1 MKRIPGLVVLLMLTA
16 TPLHAATPCPDP
28 GCSEPVSK
36 AISNAA
42 KAKEEVFTSM
52 TATTIV
58 EDKSQLEECLGGIQ
72 KIGIGA
78 DFNIPS
84 LDDLF
89 NAACDALQSIVNER
103 INAVKGKFTYS
114 DMSGMI
120 NAGATSGE
128 SNVKVNVKDISKNV
142 VQKLKDP
149 IQNAIK

>member
-1 MKRIPGLVVLLMLTA
+1 MKRIPCLVLLFMFTTA
-16 TPLHAATPCPDP
+16 PLYAATPCPDP

-36 AISNAA
+36 AVSNAA
-42 KAKEEVFTSM
+42 KAKEEAFATM

-58 EDKSQLEECLGGIQ
+58 EDKSQLEECLDGIQ
-72 KIGIGA
+72 KIGIGVG
-78 DFNIPS
+78 FNIPS
-84 LDDLF
+84 LEDLF

-103 INAVKGKFTYS
+103 INAIKGKFTYS

-120 NAGATSGE
+120 NVGATSGE
-128 SNVKVNVKDISKNV
+128 SSVKVNVKDISKNV